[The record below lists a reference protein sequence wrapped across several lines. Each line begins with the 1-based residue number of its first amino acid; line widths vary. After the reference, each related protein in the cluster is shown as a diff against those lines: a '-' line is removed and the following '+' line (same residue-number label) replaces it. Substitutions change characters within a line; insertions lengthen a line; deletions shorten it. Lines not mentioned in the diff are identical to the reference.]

1 MSSGNEA
8 LLSVPTDELS
18 NFARARRRFFGN
30 PAAVIGAVIV
40 VSVIVAAVLAPW
52 IAPYPEHAGSFVNF
66 RNRHQPPSWMHLM
79 GTDNVGRDMFSRA
92 LFGYRVSLKL
102 VIGVLGVAVPLGV
115 LLGLLAGYF
124 GGKVETAIMWLTNVM
139 LAVPPLVMALAIS
152 AVLTPDLVH
161 SMIAITALWWTW
173 HCRLVYRVVK
183 SVVAEDFVEAA
194 RVAGASHLHILFREI
209 LPNCTAAISVK
220 TTLDAGFVI
229 LFGASLSFL
238 GLGVQ
243 PPTPDLGTMVSA
255 GAQFL
260 PEMWWEAVMPGLAVL
275 YAILGFNLLGDG
287 LRDMLDV
294 EI

>member
-1 MSSGNEA
+1 MSVETETLAPAG
-8 LLSVPTDELS
+8 ELS
-18 NFARARRRFFGN
+18 NFGRARRRLLSN
-30 PAAVIGAVIV
+30 PAAIIGIVIV
-40 VSVIVAAVLAPW
+40 ISIVLAAILAPY
-52 IAPYPEHAGSFVNF
+52 IAPYPGHAGSFVDF
-66 RNRHQPPSWMHLM
+66 RHRHNAPSFEHLL
-79 GTDNVGRDMFSRA
+79 GTDNVGRDILSRI
-92 LFGYRVSLKL
+92 LFGYRVSLLL
-102 VIGVLGVAVPLGV
+102 VVGVLGVAVPAGV
-115 LLGLLAGYF
+115 LFGLLAGYF
-124 GGKVETAIMWLTNVM
+124 GGIVETAIMWLTNVM
-139 LAVPPLVMALAIS
+139 LAVPPLVMALAIT

-161 SMIAITALWWTW
+161 SMIAITVLWWTW

-209 LPNCTAAISVK
+209 LPNCAAAISVK

-243 PPTPDLGTMVSA
+243 PPTPDLGTMVAA

>member
-1 MSSGNEA
+1 VSAEA
-8 LLSVPTDELS
+8 DILQPAGELS
-18 NFARARRRFFGN
+18 NFGRARRRFLGN
-30 PAAVIGAVIV
+30 PIAVIGI
-40 VSVIVAAVLAPW
+40 VIVASVILAAVFAPYL
-52 IAPYPEHAGSFVNF
+52 APYPNHAGSFVDF
-66 RNRHQPPSWMHLM
+66 RSRHVAPGLGHLM
-79 GTDNVGRDMFSRA
+79 GTDNVGRDVLSRV
-92 LFGYRVSLKL
+92 LFGYRVSLIL
-102 VIGVLGVAVPLGV
+102 VVGVLGVAVPTGV
-115 LLGLLAGYF
+115 LFGLLAGYF
-124 GGKVETAIMWLTNVM
+124 GGIVETSIMWLTNVM
-139 LAVPPLVMALAIS
+139 LAVPPLVMALAIT
-152 AVLTPDLVH
+152 AVLTPNLIN
-161 SMIAITALWWTW
+161 SMIAVTALWWTW

-194 RVAGASHLHILFREI
+194 RVAGASHAHILFREI
-209 LPNCTAAISVK
+209 LPNCAAAISVK

-229 LFGASLSFL
+229 LFGAAMSFL

-243 PPTPDLGTMVSA
+243 PPTPDLGTMVAA